1 MVMDNFCYTF
11 FMKRFL
17 LTMLFVFICLSLP
30 NKSFAQR
37 LRLPTETPAPI
48 PSPTESL
55 PTPTSAIQ
63 EPTGPRYAAC
73 DLCGFCPPNT
83 APQSWPSCQKCLYPN
98 ISADPTAMESLVI
111 DPETNLPPAAAPGR
125 QYTFLGCL
133 GSGEGFGEEGAA
145 GSVIQSILNIIFSAA
160 GGIAF
165 LYLIYGSFVVAT
177 SQASPEKLNY
187 GRRVVYGAIAG
198 LIFTLASVFI
208 VKFIASGIL
217 KIPGFGEGN

>member
-1 MVMDNFCYTF
+1 MVVDNFCYTF

-17 LTMLFVFICLSLP
+17 FTIIIVFIFLFKTGQSP
-30 NKSFAQR
+30 VYA
-37 LRLPTETPAPI
+37 LRLPTETPVPI
-48 PSPTESL
+48 PSPTETL
-55 PTPTSAIQ
+55 PTPTSVIQ

-73 DLCGFCPPNT
+73 DLCGYCPPNT

-98 ISADPTAMESLVI
+98 ISSDPTTMESLII
-111 DPETNLPPAAAPGR
+111 DPETNLPPSPFPGR
-125 QYTFLGCL
+125 QHTFLGCL
-133 GSGEGFGEEGAA
+133 GKGEGGFGEEGAA

-177 SQASPEKLNY
+177 SQANPEKLNY
-187 GRRVVYGAIAG
+187 GKRVVYGAIAG
-198 LIFTLASVFI
+198 LVFTLASVFI

-217 KIPGFGEGN
+217 KIPGFGE

>member
-1 MVMDNFCYTF
+1 MLTDNFCYTF

-17 LTMLFVFICLSLP
+17 LTIFLIFIFLSQP
-30 NKSFAQR
+30 NQLFAQR
-37 LRLPTETPAPI
+37 LRLPTETPVPI
-48 PSPTESL
+48 PSPTESQPL
-55 PTPTSAIQ
+55 PTSIIQ

-73 DLCGFCPPNT
+73 DLCGFCPPNI
-83 APQSWPSCQKCLYPN
+83 APQSWASCQKCLYPN
-98 ISADPTAMESLVI
+98 MSSDPTSMESLVI
-111 DPETNLPPAAAPGR
+111 DPETNLPPAPAPGR

-133 GSGEGFGEEGAA
+133 GSGGGFGEEGAA
-145 GSVIQSILNIIFSAA
+145 GSVVQSILNIIFSAA

-177 SQASPEKLNY
+177 SQANPEKLNY
-187 GRRVVYGAIAG
+187 GKRVVYGAIAG

-217 KIPGFGEGN
+217 KIPGFGE

>member
-1 MVMDNFCYTF
+1 MIMDNFCYTF

-17 LTMLFVFICLSLP
+17 LTAIIVFTFLFQTGQLP
-30 NKSFAQR
+30 VYA
-37 LRLPTETPAPI
+37 LRLPTETPTPN

-55 PTPTSAIQ
+55 PSPTSILQ

-98 ISADPTAMESLVI
+98 ISSDPTSMESLII
-111 DPETNLPPAAAPGR
+111 DPETNLPPASAPGR

-133 GSGEGFGEEGAA
+133 GSGGGFGEEGAT
-145 GSVIQSILNIIFSAA
+145 GSVVQSILNIIFSAA

-165 LYLIYGSFVVAT
+165 LYLIYGSFVIAT
-177 SQASPEKLNY
+177 SQANPEKLNY
-187 GRRVVYGAIAG
+187 GKRVVYGAIAG

-217 KIPGFGEGN
+217 KIPGFGE